1 MSGLS
6 EFYSGTFQRVIADS
20 LVPGSAKPKRILLC
34 NGKIGVELIQEREKT
49 KRDDIAIVRLEQLYP
64 LPVPQIKQILET
76 YPPGTPLYWV
86 QEEPSNMGAWYFMKV
101 KWDEFGLDN
110 QWPLEVISRPESAS
124 PSTGSKKT
132 HLIEQ
137 EELKKAAL
145 GAPARKIAKAQ

>member
-1 MSGLS
+1 M
-6 EFYSGTFQRVIADS
+6 
-20 LVPGSAKPKRILLC
+20 VPGPAKPARILLC
-34 NGKIGVELIQEREKT
+34 NGKIGVELIKEREKT
-49 KRDDIAIVRLEQLYP
+49 KRDDVAIVRLEQLYP

-101 KWDEFGLDN
+101 KWDEFGLAK